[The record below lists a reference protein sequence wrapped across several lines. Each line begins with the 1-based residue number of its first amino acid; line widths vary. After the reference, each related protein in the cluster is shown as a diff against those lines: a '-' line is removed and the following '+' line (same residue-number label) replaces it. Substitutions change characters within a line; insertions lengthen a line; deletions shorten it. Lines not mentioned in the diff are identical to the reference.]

1 VFVIVVSKLLG
12 VGGSHS
18 EVRHQ
23 RLIVVGLFVLS
34 FALYL
39 ATMSRGITWLNNGMD
54 GGDFISAARAFG
66 VPHPTGYPTYTLLL
80 RVWGDLVAIGDHAF
94 RANLLSAFLG
104 ALTVPLVYVA
114 ASRLVAMLPT
124 PEVGGRASVRASAV
138 VAALAFA
145 TSRVFWSQSTITEVH
160 TLNALFGA
168 ALLVLA
174 LGVVR
179 DISESKSMIRTRV
192 LMTFLLGF
200 GLGNHTTLGIAAT
213 PFALWVLWLVWK
225 SFGWRGVLDWRPAL
239 GLFAGLS
246 VYVYVPIAAS
256 AAPIVSWGAA
266 DSFEGFRWIVSA
278 TIYRQYAFGLSSEF
292 LPGRIATIA
301 ELLFTQFTVVG
312 TVIGIAG
319 LTTIWS
325 YSRAFVIASV
335 ASVLA
340 IAVYAVAYDTLDSF
354 IYLISAFMLF
364 SLWLAVG
371 VAVLG
376 QGLRRLSGRMP
387 SFKRF
392 QRTVYVGVFV
402 VVVLIVPVWSMAFG
416 WSEISLA
423 GNDESKSYA
432 QATVAVAAGGV
443 VLAEEPELFTLVF
456 QAQVANPELD
466 VMIVGPVMLAHD
478 WYWDQLVQYYGD
490 RMPPARPDGFLD
502 RVESVVA
509 HNLGIVPIYSTDD
522 DRDHHDLMNLVPEGD
537 LFKVEF

>member
-1 VFVIVVSKLLG
+1 
-12 VGGSHS
+12 
-18 EVRHQ
+18 
-23 RLIVVGLFVLS
+23 
-34 FALYL
+34 
-39 ATMSRGITWLNNGMD
+39 
-54 GGDFISAARAFG
+54 
-66 VPHPTGYPTYTLLL
+66 
-80 RVWGDLVAIGDHAF
+80 
-94 RANLLSAFLG
+94 
-104 ALTVPLVYVA
+104 
-114 ASRLVAMLPT
+114 
-124 PEVGGRASVRASAV
+124 
-138 VAALAFA
+138 
-145 TSRVFWSQSTITEVH
+145 
-160 TLNALFGA
+160 
-168 ALLVLA
+168 
-174 LGVVR
+174 
-179 DISESKSMIRTRV
+179 
-192 LMTFLLGF
+192 
-200 GLGNHTTLGIAAT
+200 
-213 PFALWVLWLVWK
+213 
-225 SFGWRGVLDWRPAL
+225 
-239 GLFAGLS
+239 
-246 VYVYVPIAAS
+246 
-256 AAPIVSWGAA
+256 
-266 DSFEGFRWIVSA
+266 
-278 TIYRQYAFGLSSEF
+278 
-292 LPGRIATIA
+292 
-301 ELLFTQFTVVG
+301 
-312 TVIGIAG
+312 
-319 LTTIWS
+319 
-325 YSRAFVIASV
+325 VIASV